1 MAQAEKTGAVSSPS
15 QDDLQALLAK
25 MAKMEDEL
33 ARHREAEKLRE
44 QYGGVSV
51 TVEERTSKAGRTYQV
66 LLVSG
71 GPFKSWGVRFTL
83 ESWNALMD
91 LKPHIERT
99 IQEHAD
105 KLR

>member
-1 MAQAEKTGAVSSPS
+1 MAQAEKPGAVSSP
-15 QDDLQALLAK
+15 DTQALLVKLAE
-25 MAKMEDEL
+25 MEAEL

-44 QYGGVSV
+44 LYGGVSV
-51 TVEERTSKAGRTYQV
+51 AIEERTSKAGKTYWVV
-66 LLVSG
+66 LVAG

-99 IQEHAD
+99 IQEHVD
-105 KLR
+105 RLR

>member
-1 MAQAEKTGAVSSPS
+1 MAQAEKTGAVSSQS
-15 QDDLQALLAK
+15 QDIETLMAE
-25 MAKMEDEL
+25 MAKMREEL

-44 QYGGVSV
+44 LYGGVSV
-51 TVEERTSKAGRTYQV
+51 AIEERTSKAGKTYWVV
-66 LLVSG
+66 LVTG

-99 IQEHAD
+99 IQEHVD
-105 KLR
+105 RLR